1 MIWRPDT
8 SHTVIDRLDRLS
20 LLPQL
25 LARRISQQ
33 DRLLQ
38 NRIRLQVAHTD
49 CFLAA
54 VDVGAL
60 DDGVLA
66 GTRGDGD
73 FDRWVGFGEAGE
85 RVAEEEA
92 EKMVLASHEA
102 TGIEEEGGRTY
113 FMPLELPAQ
122 SQ

>member
-8 SHTVIDRLDRLS
+8 SDTVVNRLDGLG

-25 LARRISQQ
+25 LARCISQQ

-38 NRIRLQVAHTD
+38 NRIWLQVADTD
-49 CFLAA
+49 CLLAA

-60 DDGVLA
+60 DDRVLA

-73 FDRWVGFGEAGE
+73 FDRRVGFGEAGE

-92 EKMVLASHEA
+92 EKISISIA
-102 TGIEEEGGRTY
+102 
-113 FMPLELPAQ
+113 
-122 SQ
+122 